1 MVKVLMLSKWHVHQ
15 EGYAN
20 DVNKQPDAKVTC
32 VWDTDVQR
40 GQEWAGRLGAAFEAD
55 LDKAL
60 SRSDVDAVV
69 VGTPTTAHREVI
81 IKAAQHGK
89 HIFTEKALATTME
102 DCRAIADAVE
112 KSGVKFVISYPQ
124 LTNPLVQLCKQAI
137 AENWLGDIHYMR
149 MRVAHDGASRGWLP
163 AYWYNAEDAG
173 GGAMM
178 DLGCHPMY
186 TASYLLGKPRR
197 ITSMFNNTHAPNG
210 VDDNA
215 VSVVEFENKAI
226 AVLETS
232 FVSPHQANCFELLGT
247 QGAIVQVDGK
257 VRIHAQRFGDG
268 WFTPDKL
275 PAALPMPMRMWL
287 DAITQDAP
295 IVFDMERALALTE
308 LLENAYI
315 ADREQRIVSIP

>member
-197 ITSMFNNTHAPNG
+197 ITSMFNTPTPQPAWTTTPYRWWSLKTRPSRCWKPRLYRPIRPTALSCWAHRAPSCRWT
-210 VDDNA
+210 A
-215 VSVVEFENKAI
+215 RCAS
-226 AVLETS
+226 
-232 FVSPHQANCFELLGT
+232 
-247 QGAIVQVDGK
+247 
-257 VRIHAQRFGDG
+257 
-268 WFTPDKL
+268 
-275 PAALPMPMRMWL
+275 MP
-287 DAITQDAP
+287 
-295 IVFDMERALALTE
+295 RALAMDGLRRTSCLQHCPCPCACGWMPSPRMRPSCLTWS
-308 LLENAYI
+308 A
-315 ADREQRIVSIP
+315 RWH